1 MKRAG
6 ILVVAAL
13 TSVIGLSSSARAA
26 QVNFEDPAAQLT
38 PAPWGANYG
47 HTPGQLVLSEDGIDV
62 SVKQFF
68 LGASYIGFF
77 KAEPGGVYASLFDS
91 TALSLDNIS
100 ARFDFTGLGFEV
112 DQVTIEYQEF
122 GGGDNFRVN
131 DWTGFELTSMMGI
144 PTNVAPGVT
153 ASVADGVITL
163 NGPITSFQIGGQ
175 ELGIDNIVA
184 VPEPGTLLLLGLGG
198 LTLLRRRTLRR

>member
-1 MKRAG
+1 MKRKG

-13 TSVIGLSSSARAA
+13 TSVIGLSSSVRAA

-47 HTPGQLVLSEDGIDV
+47 HTPGQFVLSEDGINV
-62 SVKQFF
+62 SVEEFF

-77 KAEPGGVYASLFDS
+77 RGEPGGVYASLFDS

-100 ARFDFTGLGFEV
+100 ARFDFTGLGFQV

-122 GGGDNFRVN
+122 WGTDNFAVN
-131 DWTGFELTSMMGI
+131 GWTLFEMTSMMDI
-144 PTNVAPGVT
+144 PIDVAPGVT

-163 NGPITSFQIGGQ
+163 TGPITSFQIGGQ

-184 VPEPGTLLLLGLGG
+184 VPEPATLLLLGLGG